1 MTQNGSL
8 KKFGCIIVLLS
19 MILLA
24 IGLLIFFILRA
35 EVLPFVIN
43 PKSIQTS
50 EIDTNSEPKNSGQ
63 DNNRNVDEYKEI
75 TFLPFEFEFSVPSD
89 WVVETTEIGGDPPSQ
104 KCLTHH
110 ISSPGGFA
118 RLEVVPM
125 CGAYGGAPESCPET
139 TEIIGNIS
147 EDSLGRY
154 QAYSSDPALP
164 KLTYT
169 NEHDNYCIGLV
180 INSTIALKVTA
191 NYNGPDSE
199 WPRYLGE
206 LDKIVLSLAK

>member
-1 MTQNGSL
+1 MKQNDSSI
-8 KKFGCIIVLLS
+8 KFGCIIGLLI

-24 IGLLIFFILRA
+24 IGLLFFFLLRA
-35 EVLPFVIN
+35 DVFPLDIN
-43 PKSIQTS
+43 PTSIQTS
-50 EIDTNSEPKNSGQ
+50 KTDTNSEPKNFDQ
-63 DNNRNVDEYKEI
+63 DNNRNVDEYIEI
-75 TFLPFEFEFSVPSD
+75 TFLPFEFKFSVPSD

-147 EDSLGRY
+147 DDLLGRY
-154 QAYSSDPALP
+154 PASSGDPVLP

-169 NEHDNYCIGLV
+169 NVNDNYCIGLV
-180 INSTIALKVTA
+180 INSTRALKVTA

-199 WPRYLGE
+199 WPRYLSE